1 MELNFLRDHWSL
13 SIDVFVLF
21 YNELV
26 RSIFNDAKMRPISHF
41 CYRFLIWYFHAKKG
55 CRDQISTKS
64 QDKALST
71 IIKICVHSVWRI
83 EREKSHDLLKKIA
96 H

>member
-1 MELNFLRDHWSL
+1 MMQKC
-13 SIDVFVLF
+13 
-21 YNELV
+21 
-26 RSIFNDAKMRPISHF
+26 AP
-41 CYRFLIWYFHAKKG
+41 FLIFATDFSFGIFMQKKG

-83 EREKSHDLLKKIA
+83 EREKSHDL
-96 H
+96 